1 MSVIKSTFYHPGNT
15 KVSPKTTADYLLIND
30 YAFSNAIYIFT
41 KKHATIEESTN
52 FFSNSMLF
60 LNKRKNSTTVEDIAE
75 AFIYIDKSIKNL
87 NRNVNPIDTPIP
99 LVTFIIQ

>member
-1 MSVIKSTFYHPGNT
+1 
-15 KVSPKTTADYLLIND
+15 
-30 YAFSNAIYIFT
+30 
-41 KKHATIEESTN
+41 
-52 FFSNSMLF
+52 MLF

-87 NRNVNPIDTPIP
+87 NRNVNPIDTLIP